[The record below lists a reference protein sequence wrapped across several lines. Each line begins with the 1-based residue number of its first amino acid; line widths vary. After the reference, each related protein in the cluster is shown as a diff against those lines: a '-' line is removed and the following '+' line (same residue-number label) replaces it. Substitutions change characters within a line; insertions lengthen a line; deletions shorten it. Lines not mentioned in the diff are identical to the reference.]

1 MGGPYSRGAGT
12 VVPFAKKG
20 VGTDGGS
27 PFVGII
33 CPFTGI

>member
-1 MGGPYSRGAGT
+1 MGGLYGRGGGT
-12 VVPFAKKG
+12 VVPVAKKG
-20 VGTDGGS
+20 VGADGGL